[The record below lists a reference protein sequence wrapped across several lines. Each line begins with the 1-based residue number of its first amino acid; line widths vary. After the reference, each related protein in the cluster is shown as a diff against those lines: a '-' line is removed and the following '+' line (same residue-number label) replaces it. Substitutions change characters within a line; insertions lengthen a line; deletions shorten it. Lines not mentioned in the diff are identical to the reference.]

1 MLSFQKSQHAFHNI
15 LEFLETSDVVVL
27 QGLQRK
33 FYNKIVPQILA
44 KRSVKTSISSLKN
57 DESLFWFNFKK
68 MCTMNLSELLENPN
82 KKWEQ
87 QPVKNIKAIKDLN
100 LQEDDWS
107 KNIVIAHKRLIV
119 MH

>member
-1 MLSFQKSQHAFHNI
+1 
-15 LEFLETSDVVVL
+15 VVL

-33 FYNKIVPQILA
+33 FYYKILPRVLA

-57 DESLFWFNFKK
+57 DASLYWFNFKK
-68 MCTMNLSELLENPN
+68 ICTMDLKELMENPN

-87 QPVKNIKAIKDLN
+87 KPVKNIKVIKDLK

-119 MH
+119 MHEFDVNV